1 MRKLTL
7 FIIMIL
13 FHFASYA
20 QNRNQEI
27 TKLIIA
33 YKGDSTLFIEK
44 YEIDVTEK
52 QVYYIT
58 PIMNYLDVQGQK
70 YRTERNINKK
80 EWNDIMTLISA
91 IDIKKLES
99 YNLAESDK
107 VDYFAQITFNQS
119 KTVEIKLS
127 QEIMPVEL
135 RKIFRIIRNEK

>member
-1 MRKLTL
+1 MKKLTL
-7 FIIMIL
+7 LIFITL

-20 QNRNQEI
+20 QDKNREI

-44 YEIDVTEK
+44 YEIDVTGK

-91 IDIKKLES
+91 IDFKKLES

>member
-1 MRKLTL
+1 MKKLTL
-7 FIIMIL
+7 LIFITL
-13 FHFASYA
+13 FQFASYA
-20 QNRNQEI
+20 QDKNREI

-44 YEIDVTEK
+44 YEIDITEK

-58 PIMNYLDVQGQK
+58 PIMNYLDIQGQK

-91 IDIKKLES
+91 IDFKKLES

-135 RKIFRIIRNEK
+135 RKIFRIIRNKK

>member
-1 MRKLTL
+1 MRKLILLTIITL
-7 FIIMIL
+7 FHL
-13 FHFASYA
+13 ASYA
-20 QNRNQEI
+20 QERNREI

-80 EWNDIMTLISA
+80 EWNDIMTLIYA
-91 IDIKKLES
+91 IDLKKLES

>member
-1 MRKLTL
+1 MKKLTL
-7 FIIMIL
+7 LIFITL

-20 QNRNQEI
+20 QDKNREI
-27 TKLIIA
+27 TKLIIT

-44 YEIDVTEK
+44 YEIDVIGK

-58 PIMNYLDVQGQK
+58 PIMNYLDVHGQK

-80 EWNDIMTLISA
+80 VWNDIMTLISA
-91 IDIKKLES
+91 IDFKKLES

>member
-1 MRKLTL
+1 MKKLTL
-7 FIIMIL
+7 LIFITL

-20 QNRNQEI
+20 QDKNREI
-27 TKLIIA
+27 TKLIIT

-44 YEIDVTEK
+44 YEIDVTGK

-80 EWNDIMTLISA
+80 EWNDIMTLIYA
-91 IDIKKLES
+91 IDLKKLES

-107 VDYFAQITFNQS
+107 IDYFAQITFNQS

>member
-1 MRKLTL
+1 MRKLAIFIFITL
-7 FIIMIL
+7 I
-13 FHFASYA
+13 HFASCA
-20 QNRNQEI
+20 QDTNKEI

-44 YEIDVTEK
+44 YEIDVIEK

-80 EWNDIMTLISA
+80 EWNDIMTLISD
-91 IDIKKLES
+91 IDFKKLES
-99 YNLAESDK
+99 YNLAEFDK

>member
-1 MRKLTL
+1 MKKLTL
-7 FIIMIL
+7 LLFITL
-13 FHFASYA
+13 FHFALYA
-20 QNRNQEI
+20 QDKNSDI

-80 EWNDIMTLISA
+80 EWNDIMTLIYA
-91 IDIKKLES
+91 IDLKKLES

-107 VDYFAQITFNQS
+107 IDYFAQITFNQS

>member
-1 MRKLTL
+1 MRKLILLTIITL
-7 FIIMIL
+7 FQL
-13 FHFASYA
+13 ASYA
-20 QNRNQEI
+20 QEKNREI
-27 TKLIIA
+27 TKLFIA

-80 EWNDIMTLISA
+80 EWNDIMTLIYA
-91 IDIKKLES
+91 IDLKKIES

-107 VDYFAQITFNQS
+107 IDYFAQITLNQS
-119 KTVEIKLS
+119 KTIEIKLS

-135 RKIFRIIRNEK
+135 RKIFRIIRNGK